1 MKKESSEREQTTIR
15 LPVEMKEELQR
26 EAVKKGISL
35 NAYIVLLID
44 TGRRT
49 GQG

>member
-1 MKKESSEREQTTIR
+1 MKKESSQREQTTIR

-26 EAVKKGISL
+26 EAVKKGLSL
-35 NAYIVLLID
+35 NAYILLLID

>member
-1 MKKESSEREQTTIR
+1 MDRNQEREQTTIR

-35 NAYIVLLID
+35 NAYILLLID

>member
-35 NAYIVLLID
+35 NAYILLLID